1 MSDHQNPAQLD
12 SVEREIL
19 TSMRRVAYGREE
31 LRSEVLPFLSP
42 RSIDGE
48 VKAGRLRVVKCGGR
62 TAVLA
67 IDAARFLAA
76 LRRASERDA
85 DPGHAQR

>member
-1 MSDHQNPAQLD
+1 MSDQQTLTQLD
-12 SVEREIL
+12 SVELEIL
-19 TSMRRVAYGREE
+19 GSMRRVAYGREE
-31 LRSEVLPFLSP
+31 LHAEVLPFLSP

-76 LRRASERDA
+76 LRRASERGA
-85 DPGHAQR
+85 GRAQ